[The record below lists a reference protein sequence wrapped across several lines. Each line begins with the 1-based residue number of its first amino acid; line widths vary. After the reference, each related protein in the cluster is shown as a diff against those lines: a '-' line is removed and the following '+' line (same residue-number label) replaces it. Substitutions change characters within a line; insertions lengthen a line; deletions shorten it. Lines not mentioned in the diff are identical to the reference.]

1 MAVHSLVI
9 AKLLSCDGLKVE
21 KNTTSSSPSKL
32 LILMDVSG
40 RICEFYHVLPVF
52 HSILLI
58 PRPVSLVKATG
69 WAKCAYMFGK
79 GVTPRIGF

>member
-1 MAVHSLVI
+1 M
-9 AKLLSCDGLKVE
+9 LLSCDGLEVE

-58 PRPVSLVKATG
+58 PRPVSLVKQQGGLSVPTCLGRA
-69 WAKCAYMFGK
+69 
-79 GVTPRIGF
+79 